1 MVAPAS
7 SAPAS
12 SAQIALG
19 AYGAGLHQSAAKP
32 ADAALQSA
40 RDFEAVFL
48 TTMFNQMFSGLKTDG
63 PFGGGY
69 GEEVFREMLAGEYA
83 KNVSESGGIGL
94 ADQVYREILS
104 LQELAQ

>member
-1 MVAPAS
+1 MIAPSS

-12 SAQIALG
+12 SAQIALS
-19 AYGAGLHQSAAKP
+19 AYGAGMHTAAAKP
-32 ADAALQSA
+32 KDAAMETA
-40 RDFEAVFL
+40 REFETVFL

-83 KNVSESGGIGL
+83 KNVSNSGGIGL
-94 ADQVYREILS
+94 AEQVYREILS
-104 LQELAQ
+104 LQESAQ